1 MRRYTQAVNAVQ
13 CPTAITASH
22 QLLYT
27 SSSALHLHQSTK
39 AKVTSHPNPS
49 PATACIKSH
58 HTTHHS
64 SSRPVLPTRVA
75 AAAHPSLA
83 SGPRTIH
90 PPRAWR
96 ITQSGHISSLTF
108 SPFSFLNTNTIS
120 PFISTSHP
128 FRHLASNRPS
138 QGPAPRQA
146 LLWLDGFDGLWP
158 TASAHFPRRHNDP
171 FCCFVSTKPS
181 PAVSPFSLFPFV
193 SREKRSQSLCAHRR
207 RRDRC
212 LDIYSETHFP
222 SMQQSV
228 ISYPNLCALSS
239 APRRFAQAN
248 TAAAQAMPH
257 QIHSCR
263 SYLPLRHPNPSR
275 HSSSHQHVHIG

>member
-1 MRRYTQAVNAVQ
+1 M
-13 CPTAITASH
+13 H
-22 QLLYT
+22 QI
-27 SSSALHLHQSTK
+27 A
-39 AKVTSHPNPS
+39 P
-49 PATACIKSH
+49 H
-58 HTTHHS
+58 HTPLLV
-64 SSRPVLPTRVA
+64 SSRPPNQGRSSSTSIARIRA
-75 AAAHPSLA
+75 TNHPSAPCLA
-83 SGPRTIH
+83 HHSKRPHLEPHFFSLQLPQHQHHFSLHLDFPSLPALGIKSPISRPRPQTGATLARWIRWTLAHCLGPLPQTAQR
-90 PPRAWR
+90 
-96 ITQSGHISSLTF
+96 
-108 SPFSFLNTNTIS
+108 SFLLLRLHQTES
-120 PFISTSHP
+120 CCVPLFPFPLRLSV
-128 FRHLASNRPS
+128 AS
-138 QGPAPRQA
+138 ACQA
-146 LLWLDGFDGLWP
+146 LLLTRTRTSNTDTLAGIVG
-158 TASAHFPRRHNDP
+158 AH
-171 FCCFVSTKPS
+171 
-181 PAVSPFSLFPFV
+181 
-193 SREKRSQSLCAHRR
+193 REKRSQSLCAHRR